1 MHDKWNDDNAKWPPI
16 LQSEVAFIPG
26 AIAYTVDVNALA
38 KYFSR
43 KKTKLSYEKTSLIV
57 RTTSVSQTED
67 ANTLNNFLD

>member
-1 MHDKWNDDNAKWPPI
+1 M
-16 LQSEVAFIPG
+16 AFIPG

-38 KYFSR
+38 EYFSR